1 MKLCFKVLGTAGV
14 LLGIAAA
21 VYYLLPFCVPLP
33 VLTPPE
39 DARVTDRRGGLLG
52 YVPGEDGYRCQPLEG
67 LPPQLVHALLVA
79 EDKRFY
85 SHGGVDVLA
94 LLRAAWQQWSG
105 QGKSGASTISMQV
118 AKMYSPPAPRN
129 LRTKLREMLQARR
142 LEMTHTKEELLRA
155 YLNRADFSNM
165 CRGAETAARFYFGK
179 GAGELTAPEAAL
191 LVALVKSPTQLNP
204 VRHPQAALK
213 RRNLILLR
221 MGEPVMAPLGV
232 QPRSINAPAAAEG
245 IPGQLTLDAGLQ
257 SRCAAIAREEV
268 ERLQNRNV
276 SQAAVVV
283 ADNRTGEVLVALPAA
298 CPESPR
304 GGALDGTTTPRSA
317 GSTLKPF
324 VYLMAFRHG
333 AWPGTVLPDVPTLY
347 RSMDGVQ
354 APGNYNEHYMGPV
367 SIRKALACSQNIPAM
382 EAMNRYGSVQECMDL
397 LRVLGF
403 ALQGEAQHFG
413 LGLAIGNAHISLREL
428 VQAYS
433 VLARQGSLLPLQSRL
448 PLRPEKP
455 AELLPP
461 HDCYRLADVLS
472 DTEARVPSF
481 GTAPN
486 LRFSFRVAAKTGTS
500 SNFRDN
506 WCVGFTKEYTVGVW
520 VGNFDQSPMQ
530 EISGVS
536 GAGPIFHRVFGLL
549 HQDTPASFPEM
560 PDSLHRV
567 EIDCRTG
574 SLATPATPP
583 VCRSAELATA
593 ADLRRLPAGDFDAA
607 GRAIL
612 DARYAEWY
620 ADCSLKHL
628 YALADT
634 QADTRPPAILIPAN
648 GSTLTLEPTLPH
660 AGAMVEL
667 RSTLPPAATSWFSP
681 TLRVERRNG
690 KWYAHLKPGIHTIE
704 ASTPSR
710 LRASSTFRVMVNAA
724 GCGLGM

>member
-1 MKLCFKVLGTAGV
+1 MKLRFKVLTAAGA
-14 LLGIAAA
+14 LLSTAAA
-21 VYYLLPFCVPLP
+21 VYWLLPLCAPLP
-33 VLTPPE
+33 QLTPPG
-39 DARVTDRRGGLLG
+39 DARVLDRHGALLG
-52 YVPGEDGYRCQPLEG
+52 YVPGEDGYRCQPLEE
-67 LPPQLVHALLVA
+67 LPTQLVRALLAA

-85 SHGGVDVLA
+85 SHGGVDALA
-94 LLRAAWQQWSG
+94 LLRATWQQLSG

-129 LRTKLREMLQARR
+129 LRSKLREMLQARR
-142 LEMTHTKEELLRA
+142 LEMAYSKEELLRA

-221 MGEPVMAPLGV
+221 MGEGIAAPPGV
-232 QPRSINAPAAAEG
+232 QPRSINAPAAAG
-245 IPGQLTLDAGLQ
+245 GAPGQLTLDATLQ
-257 SRCAAIAREEV
+257 SRCATIALEEV
-268 ERLQNRNV
+268 ERLQSRNV

-298 CPESPR
+298 CPESER
-304 GGALDGTTTPRSA
+304 GGALDGTVTPRSA

-347 RSMDGVQ
+347 RSADGVQ
-354 APGNYNEHYMGPV
+354 APGNYEEHYMGPI
-367 SIRKALACSQNIPAM
+367 SIRQALACSQNIPAM
-382 EAMNRYGSVQECMDL
+382 EALNRYGSVQECMEL

-403 ALQGEAQHFG
+403 ELPGTAQHFG
-413 LGLAIGNAHISLREL
+413 LGLAIGNAHITLREM

-433 VLARQGSLLPLQSRL
+433 VLARQGTMLPLQTRL
-448 PLRPEKP
+448 PLREEKP
-455 AELLPP
+455 VELLPL

-472 DTEARVPSF
+472 DTDARVPSF
-481 GTAPN
+481 GSAPN
-486 LRFSFRVAAKTGTS
+486 LRFPFRVAAKTGTS

-506 WCVGFTKEYTVGVW
+506 WCVGFTAEYTVGVW

-536 GAGPIFHRVFGLL
+536 GAGPIFHRVFELL
-549 HQDTPASFPEM
+549 HRDTPATFPEM
-560 PDSLHRV
+560 PDSLRRV
-567 EIDCRTG
+567 EIDRRTG

-583 VCRSAELATA
+583 TCRRSELATA
-593 ADLRRLPAGDFDAA
+593 ADLQRLPRGNFDAD

-612 DARYAEWY
+612 DSRYAEWY
-620 ADCSLKHL
+620 GTSPLKHL
-628 YALADT
+628 YALADA

-660 AGAMVEL
+660 SGALVEL
-667 RSTLPPAATSWFSP
+667 KSTLPPATTTWHSP

-690 KWYAHLKPGIHTIE
+690 KWYAHLKPGIHTLYATAPPHSAAE
-704 ASTPSR
+704 
-710 LRASSTFRVMVNAA
+710 STFRVQVNAK
-724 GCGLGM
+724 

>member
-1 MKLCFKVLGTAGV
+1 MKLRFKVLTATGG

-33 VLTPPE
+33 VLTPPV
-39 DARVTDRRGGLLG
+39 DARVTDRHGALLG

-67 LPPQLVHALLVA
+67 VPALLVRALLVA

-85 SHGGVDVLA
+85 SHGGVDALA

-129 LRTKLREMLQARR
+129 LLTKLREMLQARR

-165 CRGAETAARFYFGK
+165 CRGAEAAACFYFGK
-179 GAGELTAPEAAL
+179 RAGELTAPEAAL
-191 LVALVKSPTQLNP
+191 LVALVKSPTKLNP
-204 VRHPQAALK
+204 VRHPHAALK

-221 MGEPVMAPLGV
+221 MGEPLAAPMGV

-245 IPGQLTLDAGLQ
+245 TPGQLTLDAALQ

-268 ERLQNRNV
+268 LRLQNRNV

-283 ADNRTGEVLVALPAA
+283 ADNRTGEVLVAVPAA
-298 CPESPR
+298 CPESSR
-304 GGALDGTTTPRSA
+304 GGGLDGTTTPRSA

-324 VYLMAFRHG
+324 VYLMSFRHG

-354 APGNYNEHYMGPV
+354 APGNYNDHYMGPV
-367 SIRKALACSQNIPAM
+367 TIRRALACSQNIPAM

-397 LRVLGF
+397 LRSLGF
-403 ALQGEAQHFG
+403 SLSGEAQHYG
-413 LGLAIGNAHISLREL
+413 LGLAIGNAHITLREL
-428 VQAYS
+428 VQAYA
-433 VLARQGSLLPLQSRL
+433 VLARRGSLLPLQTRL

-455 AELLPP
+455 VELLPP

-472 DTEARVPSF
+472 DTEAREPAF

-486 LRFSFRVAAKTGTS
+486 LRFPFRVAAKTGTS

-536 GAGPIFHRVFGLL
+536 GAGPIFHRVFELL
-549 HQDTPASFPEM
+549 HRETPATFPEM
-560 PDSLHRV
+560 PVSLRRV
-567 EIDCRTG
+567 EIDHRTG
-574 SLATPATPP
+574 SLATPVTPP
-583 VCRSAELATA
+583 TCRRSELATA
-593 ADLRRLPAGDFDAA
+593 NDLQRLPCGAFDAT

-620 ADCSLKHL
+620 ATCPLKHL
-628 YALADT
+628 YTLADT
-634 QADTRPPAILIPAN
+634 QADGRIPAILIPAN

-660 AGAMVEL
+660 SGAMVEL
-667 RSTLPPAATSWFSP
+667 KSTLPPAITTWHSP

-690 KWYAHLKPGIHTIE
+690 KWYAHLKPGIHTLYAAAPPHHE
-704 ASTPSR
+704 AE
-710 LRASSTFRVMVNAA
+710 STFRVQANAH
-724 GCGLGM
+724 

>member
-1 MKLCFKVLGTAGV
+1 MKLRFTVLTAAGV
-14 LLGIAAA
+14 LLGTAAA
-21 VYYLLPFCVPLP
+21 VYWLLPFCVPLP
-33 VLTPPE
+33 PLTPPG
-39 DARVTDRRGGLLG
+39 DARVLDRYGALLG
-52 YVPGEDGYRCQPLEG
+52 YVPGEDGYRCQPLGE
-67 LPPQLVHALLVA
+67 LPPQLVRALLAA

-85 SHGGVDVLA
+85 SHGGVDALA
-94 LLRAAWQQWSG
+94 LLRATWQQLSG

-129 LRTKLREMLQARR
+129 LRSKLREMLQARR
-142 LEMTHTKEELLRA
+142 LEMTHSKEELLRA

-179 GAGELTAPEAAL
+179 GAGGLTAPEAAL

-221 MGEPVMAPLGV
+221 LGEDMTAPLGV
-232 QPRSINAPAAAEG
+232 QPRSINAPAAAG
-245 IPGQLTLDAGLQ
+245 GVPGQLTLDAALQ
-257 SRCAAIAREEV
+257 TRCATIAREEV
-268 ERLQNRNV
+268 ERLQRRNV

-298 CPESPR
+298 CPESER
-304 GGALDGTTTPRSA
+304 GGALDGTATPRSA

-347 RSMDGVQ
+347 RSADGVQ
-354 APGNYNEHYMGPV
+354 APGNYEEHYMGPI
-367 SIRKALACSQNIPAM
+367 SIRQALACSQNIPAM
-382 EAMNRYGSVQECMDL
+382 EALNRYGSVQECMDL
-397 LRVLGF
+397 LRALGF
-403 ALQGEAQHFG
+403 ELPGTAQNYG
-413 LGLAIGNAHISLREL
+413 LGLAIGNAHITLREL

-433 VLARQGSLLPLQSRL
+433 VLARQGTILPLQTRL
-448 PLRPEKP
+448 PLREEKP

-481 GTAPN
+481 GPAPN
-486 LRFSFRVAAKTGTS
+486 LRFPFRVAAKTGTS

-506 WCVGFTKEYTVGVW
+506 WCVGFTAEYTVGVW

-536 GAGPIFHRVFGLL
+536 GAGPIFHRVFELL
-549 HQDTPASFPEM
+549 HRETPATFPEM
-560 PDSLHRV
+560 PDSLRRV
-567 EIDCRTG
+567 EIDRRTG

-583 VCRSAELATA
+583 TSRRSELATA
-593 ADLRRLPAGDFDAA
+593 ADLQQLPRGCFDAD

-612 DARYAEWY
+612 DSRYAEWY
-620 ADCSLKHL
+620 ASSSLKHL

-660 AGAMVEL
+660 SGALVEL
-667 RSTLPPAATSWFSP
+667 KSTLPPASTTWHSP
-681 TLRVERRNG
+681 TLRIERRNG
-690 KWYAHLKPGIHTIE
+690 KWYAHLKPGIHTLYATAPPHYE
-704 ASTPSR
+704 AE
-710 LRASSTFRVMVNAA
+710 STFRVQVNA
-724 GCGLGM
+724 MW